1 MKIGRKLAIGILLL
15 LGCTMASSVL
25 ADTVYMKTGRT
36 IESSSVRVEGDRVFV
51 RLYGGEVA
59 FPLSIIDR
67 IVEDDAVE
75 ATRTE
80 DPVVVEYD
88 PDDPNADPSLAP
100 PAGAAAPAQQGDP
113 TADPG
118 QQVDPATDPAQQPPA
133 DPPPEQTREYWQE
146 RARPHLEMIERI
158 DGELDRL
165 RGLSASAAQRVE
177 IDRAEATK
185 AQAEGQ
191 LDAIR
196 VEARRLG
203 IPPGWL
209 R

>member
-1 MKIGRKLAIGILLL
+1 MRFERKLAIGAFLL
-15 LGCTMASSVL
+15 LGCIVASSAF

-36 IESSSVRVEGDRVFV
+36 IQSSSVRVEGDRVFV

-67 IVEDDAVE
+67 IVEDDTVE

-100 PAGAAAPAQQGDP
+100 PPGTDPATPQGDPTDPAQQGDP
-113 TADPG
+113 
-118 QQVDPATDPAQQPPA
+118 ATDPPQQPPA
-133 DPPPEQTREYWQE
+133 DPPPEETREYWQE
-146 RARPHLEMIERI
+146 RARPHLEMIARI
-158 DGELDRL
+158 DGELERL

-177 IDRAEATK
+177 IERGEAAK
-185 AQAEGQ
+185 QQARDQ

-203 IPPGWL
+203 VPPGWL